1 MNKDFFINNKE
12 ILIKIGIAVGL
23 VIIALV
29 SMFVLAGI
37 FGGEEFH
44 QKSIEHLNKK
54 EGQVIGL
61 TATTAGAATIL
72 AAAPGDATTPI
83 ANQLMDMSG
92 YLLIVLG
99 VIFLEKILLTL
110 TGKLTFLILI
120 PAACVLTATYIFT
133 KREKLKVLAFKIA
146 AFGLIIFTIVPVSVQ
161 LSMFIEDTY
170 GVKISQT
177 IEQAENVKNS
187 KVEEKED
194 VKEDPNLWDKITG
207 TVSNV
212 VSSVGDSVDK
222 LLEKGKTLL
231 SNFMNALAILLITSC
246 VIPMGVL
253 FIMLWVVKL
262 IFGVTVSVNDIKPK
276 MPHFKGKAKKEE
288 KVEETV

>member
-1 MNKDFFINNKE
+1 MNKEFFMNNKE
-12 ILIKIGIAVGL
+12 VLIKIGVAIGL
-23 VIIALV
+23 IVLALI
-29 SMFVLAGI
+29 SMFPLAKV
-37 FGGEEFH
+37 FGGNEFH
-44 QKSIEHLNKK
+44 ASSIEHLNKK

-61 TATTAGAATIL
+61 TAATAGAATIL

-110 TGKLTFLILI
+110 TGKLTFLLLI
-120 PAACVLTATYIFT
+120 PAACVLCVTYIFA
-133 KREKLKVLAFKIA
+133 KKEKLKVLAFKLA
-146 AFGLIIFTIVPVSVQ
+146 AFGLVIFTIVPVSVK

-170 GVKISQT
+170 GATISQT
-177 IEQAENVKNS
+177 IASATDVQNS
-187 KVEEKED
+187 KVEETEETKNETSI
-194 VKEDPNLWDKITG
+194 WDKITG
-207 TVSNV
+207 AVSNV
-212 VSSVGDSVDK
+212 VSSVGNSVEK

-262 IFGVTVSVNDIKPK
+262 IFGVTISVNDIKPK
-276 MPHFKGKAKKEE
+276 MPHFKGNNKKEV
-288 KVEETV
+288 VETTNE